1 MEKNME
7 MDRKTLLEAAHA
19 RHSVRQYTDR
29 AIEPEKR
36 ADLSDFIAQINAKAG
51 THIQI
56 LYDEPRCF
64 DSLMAHYGK
73 FTGVKNYIALVGK
86 KSADLDRTQGYWG
99 EAVVLYAQAL
109 GLNSCW
115 VAMTH
120 GKSRAVV
127 APGEKQVCLI
137 ALGYGSTQGTAHTSK
152 PVSELSSGENVPDWF
167 RSGIETAQLA
177 PTAMN
182 QQKFWF
188 SFEPDGKVKSI
199 SGSGFYTKLDL
210 GIAQYHFELGS
221 GKKISG

>member
-1 MEKNME
+1 
-7 MDRKTLLEAAHA
+7 
-19 RHSVRQYTDR
+19 
-29 AIEPEKR
+29 
-36 ADLSDFIAQINAKAG
+36 
-51 THIQI
+51 
-56 LYDEPRCF
+56 
-64 DSLMAHYGK
+64 
-73 FTGVKNYIALVGK
+73 
-86 KSADLDRTQGYWG
+86 
-99 EAVVLYAQAL
+99 
-109 GLNSCW
+109 
-115 VAMTH
+115 MTH

-167 RSGIETAQLA
+167 KSGMETAQLA

-182 QQKFWF
+182 QQKFRF
-188 SFEPDGKVKSI
+188 SFEPDGKVKSV